1 MQVGLTRHPELPDVP
16 LLLELAGNDIDRAV
30 MRFISAETAIAR
42 AMVAPP
48 DVPADR
54 IEALRRAFDA
64 AMKDPELV
72 AEAKKSRM
80 DLSPMRGADAQKIAD
95 GIVDA
100 SPAVIARARELFGD
114 LVK

>member
-1 MQVGLTRHPELPDVP
+1 
-16 LLLELAGNDIDRAV
+16 

-42 AMVAPP
+42 AIVAPS

-54 IEALRRAFDA
+54 VEALRRAFDA
-64 AMKDPELV
+64 AIKDPELL
-72 AEAKKSRM
+72 ADAAKSKI
-80 DLSPMRGADAQKIAD
+80 DIDAMRGEDAQKIAD